1 MSKYESSLYTN
12 VEDMAV
18 ASTLR
23 DDDSTNKD
31 VQSRDSRV

>member
-12 VEDMAV
+12 VEEVAA

-23 DDDSTNKD
+23 DQNKND
-31 VQSRDSRV
+31 VQNRDSRV